1 MKADVVGLKEALRDL
16 NKLDRE
22 LRKEINRDIQKIVK
36 PIAKIIDERIPKE
49 SPLSGWQTS
58 GGKKPWAPKKMT
70 VRTDARAPRRR
81 LNQPNHSVLS
91 VVRIASQGAAVAIA
105 DMAGKAGGSGAR
117 SRTPNQ
123 FRRPNFAKVL
133 TARLGP
139 PSRFVWKDVNEMV
152 KEANDNLKPVIKRVE
167 DALNRSLANTYRS
180 F

>member
-22 LRKEINRDIQKIVK
+22 LRKEINRDIQRVVR
-36 PIAKIIDERIPKE
+36 PIAKILDERVPKA

-58 GGKKPWAPKKMT
+58 GGKKPWNPQKFT

-81 LNQPNHSVLS
+81 PGQPMHTVLS
-91 VVRIASQGAAVAIA
+91 VVRIASTGSSVAIA
-105 DMAGKAGGSGAR
+105 DMAGKAGGVV
-117 SRTPNQ
+117 SRRKPNMQ
-123 FRRPNFAKVL
+123 RPNFSRAL

-139 PSRFVWKDVNEMV
+139 PSRFAWRDIDEMV
-152 KEANDNLKPVIKRVE
+152 KEANDNLKPIIKRVE
-167 DALNRSLANTYRS
+167 DALNRDLANTYRS